1 MSDSQ
6 VYLCAFARIFHE
18 VPAIGRRVIQQ
29 AGSVR
34 RVFQLTR
41 QDFSEQQL
49 LFNEIGGLS
58 APIQRLLKFRD
69 WKSCERDAELC
80 REQGVEILPY
90 NDRRYPPLLRMIDDP
105 PLVLF
110 VRGDVA
116 LLDDGPLVSIV
127 GARKASHAGK
137 AKAYEIAHDLAQLG
151 IVVTS
156 GMAFGI
162 DAAAHRGALDAE
174 GVTVAVWGTGPD
186 IVYPR
191 TNARLARRI
200 ASMGAIVTEFPPGVG
215 SHPHHFPQRNRI
227 VSGLSL
233 GVIVVEAAEKS
244 GSLITARFALEQG
257 RDVCVVP
264 GAAGQLNFG
273 GSNRLIREG
282 AALVENAQDVVNTIF
297 PAQTLTNRPKKAGQG
312 KISSVKETRSEN
324 CDKVLSH
331 FEGVESRS
339 VDEIVELTGEKTA
352 EVLQRIAR
360 LEIEGE
366 LEELPGHRYRLRSKK

>member
-1 MSDSQ
+1 MSDLH
-6 VYLCAFARIFHE
+6 VYWCAFARLFHQ

-29 AGSVR
+29 AGSVS
-34 RVFQLTR
+34 RVFQLKR
-41 QDFSEQQL
+41 QDFTQQQL
-49 LFNEIGGLS
+49 LFNEIGGLPAS
-58 APIQRLLKFRD
+58 IKRLLNFRD

-80 REQGVEILPY
+80 RERGVKILPY
-90 NDRRYPPLLRMIDDP
+90 NDRDYPSLLRMIDDP

-110 VRGDVA
+110 VRGDIA
-116 LLDDGPLVSIV
+116 LLGDGPLIGIV
-127 GARKASHAGK
+127 GARKASPVGK
-137 AKAYEIAHDLAQLG
+137 AKAYEIAHDLASRG

-174 GVTVAVWGTGPD
+174 GSTIAVWGTGPD

-191 TNARLARRI
+191 THVRLARRI
-200 ASMGAIVTEFPPGVG
+200 AENGTIVTEFPPGVG

-233 GVIVVEAAEKS
+233 GVIVVEAAQRS

-273 GSNRLIREG
+273 GSNRLIKEG

-297 PAQTLTNRPKKAGQG
+297 PAQTLVERPKKAGQG
-312 KISSVKETRSEN
+312 KISSVKETPPGN
-324 CDKVLSH
+324 CDKVLHH
-331 FEGVESRS
+331 FEGADSLS
-339 VDEIVELTGEKTA
+339 IDELVVITGKKTA
-352 EVLQRIAR
+352 EI
-360 LEIEGE
+360 LEHVAKLEMAE
-366 LEELPGHRYRLRSKK
+366 KLEELPGHRYRIKK

>member
-1 MSDSQ
+1 MSDLQ
-6 VYLCAFARIFHE
+6 VYLCAFARLFHE
-18 VPAIGRRVIQQ
+18 VPAIGRRVVQQ
-29 AGSVR
+29 AGSVS

-41 QDFSEQQL
+41 QDLCEQQL
-49 LFNEIGGLS
+49 LFNEIGGLP
-58 APIQRLLKFRD
+58 APVQRLLKFRD

-80 REQGVEILPY
+80 REQGIKILPY
-90 NDRRYPPLLRMIDDP
+90 NDRDYPSLLRMIDDP
-105 PLVLF
+105 PMVLF
-110 VRGDVA
+110 VRGDVG
-116 LLDDGPLVSIV
+116 LLGDGPLIGIV

-137 AKAYEIAHDLAQLG
+137 DKAYEIAHDLAQLG

-174 GVTVAVWGTGPD
+174 GATVAVWGTGPD

-297 PAQTLTNRPKKAGQG
+297 PAQTVPSRSKKAGQG
-312 KISSVKETRSEN
+312 KISSVKETRPEN
-324 CDKVLSH
+324 CDKVLNH
-331 FEGVESRS
+331 FEGVDSLS
-339 VDEIVELTGEKTA
+339 IDELVVLTGRKTA
-352 EVLQRIAR
+352 EVLEHVAK
-360 LEIEGE
+360 LEMAEK
-366 LEELPGHRYRLRSKK
+366 LEELPGHRYRIKR